1 MKIKN
6 KFNFILI
13 IMIFTILLLTGNV
26 QAYYGQKIIAS
37 GKVQVL
43 FGMPQATI
51 EKREESNTQYFKV
64 TNTGN
69 SECFVRI
76 KVFGIGLEDSMIILD
91 GNWERKDDGY
101 IYYKNPLNPGN
112 STTEIS
118 INKNLTIIC
127 IGEYCNALYSE
138 SGNAECNWDYT
149 LEI

>member
-51 EKREESNTQYFKV
+51 ENVKRV
-64 TNTGN
+64 TR
-69 SECFVRI
+69 S
-76 KVFGIGLEDSMIILD
+76 IL
-91 GNWERKDDGY
+91 K
-101 IYYKNPLNPGN
+101 
-112 STTEIS
+112 
-118 INKNLTIIC
+118 
-127 IGEYCNALYSE
+127 
-138 SGNAECNWDYT
+138 
-149 LEI
+149 

>member
-1 MKIKN
+1 
-6 KFNFILI
+6 
-13 IMIFTILLLTGNV
+13 
-26 QAYYGQKIIAS
+26 
-37 GKVQVL
+37 
-43 FGMPQATI
+43 
-51 EKREESNTQYFKV
+51 
-64 TNTGN
+64 
-69 SECFVRI
+69 
-76 KVFGIGLEDSMIILD
+76 MIILD

>member
-6 KFNFILI
+6 KFNFIII
-13 IMIFTILLLTGNV
+13 IMIFTILLLTGKA
-26 QAYYGQKIIAS
+26 QAYFGDVAHAS
-37 GKVQVL
+37 LKAQIL
-43 FGMPQATI
+43 FGVPQASI
-51 EKREESNTQYFKV
+51 EKREERDMQYFKA

-69 SECFVRI
+69 GECFVRI
-76 KVFGIGLEDSMIILD
+76 KVFGIGLEDSMITLD

-101 IYYKNPLNPGN
+101 IYYKNPLNPGS

-127 IGEYCNALYSE
+127 IGEYCNAVYSE

>member
-26 QAYYGQKIIAS
+26 QAYFVDYIHAS
-37 GKVQVL
+37 LKAQIL
-43 FGMPQATI
+43 FGVPQASI
-51 EKREESNTQYFKV
+51 GKREESGMQYFKA

-69 SECFVRI
+69 GECFVRI
-76 KVFGIGLEDSMIILD
+76 KVFGIGLEDSMITLD

-101 IYYKNPLNPGN
+101 IYYKNPLNPGS

-127 IGEYCNALYSE
+127 IGEYCNAVYSE